1 MLTSLKYWR
10 HTLRVPRSPG
20 YPGGQVKRM
29 ADKTDAKEVK
39 EVMEVISVE
48 IPKLLESISNVIY
61 KAENA
66 EVMGKSIATFYK
78 QMKEAGMD
86 DKQAFEM
93 TQQYMKSFSLGGMI
107 SQAIGG
113 GIGQAA
119 KKDRDDDD

>member
-1 MLTSLKYWR
+1 M
-10 HTLRVPRSPG
+10 G
-20 YPGGQVKRM
+20 
-29 ADKTDAKEVK
+29 DKEKHDAQEVK
-39 EVMEVISVE
+39 EVLEVVSVE

-66 EVMGKSIATFYK
+66 EVMGKSIAGFYK

-113 GIGQAA
+113 GI
-119 KKDRDDDD
+119 DRATKERKSSGDDDE